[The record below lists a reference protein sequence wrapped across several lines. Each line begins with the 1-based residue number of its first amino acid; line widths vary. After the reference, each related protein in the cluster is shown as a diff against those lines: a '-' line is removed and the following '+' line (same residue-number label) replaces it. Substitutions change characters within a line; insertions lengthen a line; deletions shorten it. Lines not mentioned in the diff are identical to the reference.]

1 MSANVVRITTHP
13 LKIGMTDPLATSLN
27 TYEALN
33 SVIVRIE
40 AADGTAGYGEARE
53 CVHIT
58 GETQPGVIAAIEN
71 FLSPAIAGLDTFDLT
86 EAHRRMDA
94 AIAGN
99 SAAKSAIDI
108 ALHDLAGK
116 QSGLPISRLLGGGP
130 RGPVASSKAVSVASS
145 ERMVAQAQK
154 FADAGFGT
162 LKIKTGVDAAAEI
175 EAIRFIREAVG
186 HEVALKLDAN
196 QGWLLHDATRF
207 LKAVERFDILMV
219 EQPLP
224 AWDLAGAAQLR
235 RRTAIPV
242 MLDEGVHTP
251 RDALRAVDMAAADH
265 INIKLLKTGGLKP
278 ATDIAAICA
287 AAGITCQI
295 GTLDTSIGSA
305 AAVHLVHACP
315 VIAHAEIN
323 GPTRIAFDIATGFRV
338 HDGYAILDDGPGLG
352 LTVDDAALAGANP

>member
-1 MSANVVRITTHP
+1 MSANVVRVTAHP
-13 LKIGMTDPLATSLN
+13 LRIGMTDPLATSLKA
-27 TYEALN
+27 YEALD

-58 GETQPGVIAAIEN
+58 GETQPGVIAAIETV
-71 FLSPAIAGLDTFDLT
+71 LSPAIAGLDPFDLC

-116 QSGLPISRLLGGGP
+116 QSGLAVSRLLGGGP
-130 RGPVASSKAVSVASS
+130 RGPIASSKAVSVASAD
-145 ERMVAQAQK
+145 RMVAQARR

-175 EAIRFIREAVG
+175 AAIGLIRESVG
-186 HEVALKLDAN
+186 PDIALKLDAN
-196 QGWLLHDATRF
+196 QGWLLHQASRF
-207 LKAVERFDILMV
+207 LEAVERFDILMV

-224 AWDLAGAAQLR
+224 AWDFAGAAQLR
-235 RRTAIPV
+235 SRTTIPV
-242 MLDEGVHTP
+242 MLDEGVHSP
-251 RDALRAVDMAAADH
+251 RDALRAVDMAAADL
-265 INIKLLKTGGLKP
+265 INVKLLKSGGLKP
-278 ATDIAAICA
+278 ATEIAAICA
-287 AAGITCQI
+287 TAGITCQV

-338 HDGYAILDDGPGLG
+338 RNGYAILDDGPGLG
-352 LTVDDAALAGANP
+352 LSVDEAAFAGANT